1 MRASTKPF
9 ILIAAGASGAA
20 SLIYLQVWMR
30 RSVLVFGG
38 TMLVTAAVTLTFL
51 AGLAIGTWTWG
62 RWADR
67 RPHSNLT
74 AFAAVQLAT
83 GLYGLASLW
92 LFRRAEAVYVATY
105 PSFADHSNLFAAARF
120 MLIGLVILP
129 PTILMGGS
137 LPLLA
142 RHVVSAGG
150 EFVAGVGSVYAGT
163 ALGAAAGAAATTY
176 GLLPA
181 VGLTYAVV
189 LAAAVNVLMGI
200 AAFSAE
206 MRTRRHVAPEP
217 SVTFGIT
224 GNPSGCIL
232 EFLILV
238 GFGVSAF
245 AVTTIEIGCARL
257 LAMVMGSSVY
267 VYGAS
272 IVVAVAAMGTG
283 SALYA
288 CKQRTTGAHRR
299 WLAALASLIAFT
311 AALSMVFL
319 PRIPFLFAR
328 FFPLLRE
335 SFSRQV
341 AAHLAAAALVE
352 FLPFLLFGAM
362 FPAAIGSLGPA
373 GVRFGSTIAAA
384 YAAGT
389 IGIVAGACLAE
400 FAMIPTIGLHAA
412 MNLGVLASVA
422 VGLAA
427 GWRVRAPKLTRL
439 QALAPA
445 AAALLIVGIQP
456 AWPRKA
462 FAAGANF
469 VAPRL
474 QTGETFG
481 QFVGG
486 MRLLYYRDGSSST
499 ISVDDT
505 GQTRFLRSSG
515 STKASTDPV
524 DIAGQ
529 LLLGHL
535 PMLLHPAPQDVLVLG
550 LGTGITAAAV
560 SRYPVQRI
568 DVVEIEPAA
577 AQAARFFDSYTRK
590 VLDDSRVH
598 LVIGDGRSRLHV
610 VPTRYDVVISD
621 SPNEWTADAASS
633 ATLEFY
639 RAVGAR
645 LNPGGIFVQSI
656 RARGLLPD
664 DVDRLAATLHDVFPH
679 VQVWTSAPGNLLLLG
694 TRDSVV
700 WDYARLQ
707 QHFART
713 PGVADDLNSIGIW
726 QPFALFG
733 AQILAENE
741 SAAFT
746 RDIAEFNTD
755 NRPTLEFRAPRSLY
769 VETTPKIARELN
781 PFRRP
786 EAPPILGFDPQRDL
800 DADGAYLL
808 GFAYASMGQS
818 DLGIRYME
826 RSTAMA
832 FDRPMFFVGLG
843 NQYRAAG
850 RISEAR
856 TAYERALSL
865 DLNNVEALVSLGEIR
880 LDEGQLE
887 WTRVLSDRALRLAP
901 QDARAH
907 ALMDRLREMER

>member
-1 MRASTKPF
+1 
-9 ILIAAGASGAA
+9 
-20 SLIYLQVWMR
+20 MR
-30 RSVLVFGG
+30 RFVLVFGG
-38 TMLVTAAVTLTFL
+38 TAPVATAVTVTFL
-51 AGLAIGTWTWG
+51 AGLAIGTWIWSLV
-62 RWADR
+62 ADR
-67 RPHSNLT
+67 RPHSTLT
-74 AFAAVQLAT
+74 AFAAIQLAT

-92 LFRRAEAVYVATY
+92 LFHGAETVYLATY
-105 PSFADHSNLFAAARF
+105 PSFADHSNLFAAVQF
-120 MLIGLVILP
+120 MLSVLVILP
-129 PTILMGGS
+129 PAILMGGS

-142 RHVVSAGG
+142 RHLVSTGG
-150 EFVAGVGSVYAGT
+150 EFVSGVGSVYAGV
-163 ALGAAAGAAATTY
+163 ALGAAAGAAAVTY

-181 VGLTYAVV
+181 VGLTYTVV
-189 LAAAVNVLMGI
+189 LAAAVNVLVGI

-206 MRTRRHVAPEP
+206 MRTCRHVAPEP
-217 SVTFGIT
+217 SMTSGIA
-224 GNPSGCIL
+224 GDPSGRIL
-232 EFLILV
+232 ELPILV

-245 AVTTIEIGCARL
+245 AVTTLEVGCARL
-257 LAMVMGSSVY
+257 IAMVMGPSVY

-283 SALYA
+283 SALYG
-288 CKQRTTGAHRR
+288 CVQRTAEAHRR
-299 WLAALASLIAFT
+299 WFAALASLIAFT
-311 AALSMVFL
+311 VALSMVFL

-328 FFPLLRE
+328 FFPFLRE
-335 SFSRQV
+335 SFGRQV
-341 AAHLAAAALVE
+341 AAHLTATALVE
-352 FLPFLLFGAM
+352 FLPLLLFGAM
-362 FPAAIGSLGPA
+362 FPAVIGSLGAA
-373 GVRFGSTIAAA
+373 GARLGSTIAAA

-389 IGIVAGACLAE
+389 MGIVAGAYLAE
-400 FAMIPTIGLHAA
+400 FTLIPAIGLHAT
-412 MNLGVLASVA
+412 MNLGVLASVVA
-422 VGLAA
+422 GLAL
-427 GWRVRAPKLTRL
+427 GWRTRAPKLRRL
-439 QALAPA
+439 RALAPA
-445 AAALLIVGIQP
+445 AAALLIMGILP
-456 AWPRKA
+456 AWPREA

-474 QTGETFG
+474 RTGQTFG
-481 QFVGG
+481 QIVSG

-499 ISVDDT
+499 ISIDET
-505 GQTRFLRSSG
+505 GQTRFLRSNG
-515 STKASTDPV
+515 NTKASTDPV

-568 DVVEIEPAA
+568 DVVEIESSA

-598 LVIGDGRSRLHV
+598 LVIGDGRNRLRV
-610 VPTRYDVVISD
+610 VPKQYDVVISD
-621 SPNEWTADAASS
+621 SSDEWTAGAASS

-645 LNPGGIFVQSI
+645 LKPGGIFVQSI
-656 RARGLLPD
+656 RAQGLLPD
-664 DVDRLAATLHDVFPH
+664 DVDRLAATLHAVFPH
-679 VQVWTSAPGNLLLLG
+679 MQVWTSAPGNLLLLG
-694 TRDSVV
+694 THDPVA
-700 WDYARLQ
+700 WNYARLE

-713 PGVADDLNSIGIW
+713 PGVSDDLNSIGIW

-746 RDIAEFNTD
+746 RDLAEFNTD

-769 VETTPKIARELN
+769 VETTSKIARELN

-786 EAPPILGFDPQRDL
+786 DAPPILGFDPQRDL

-832 FDRPMFFVGLG
+832 LDRPMFFVGLG

-856 TAYERALSL
+856 SAYERALSL

-887 WTRVLSDRALRLAP
+887 WTQVLSDRALRLAP
-901 QDARAH
+901 QDPRVH
-907 ALMDRLREMER
+907 ALMDRLREMQR